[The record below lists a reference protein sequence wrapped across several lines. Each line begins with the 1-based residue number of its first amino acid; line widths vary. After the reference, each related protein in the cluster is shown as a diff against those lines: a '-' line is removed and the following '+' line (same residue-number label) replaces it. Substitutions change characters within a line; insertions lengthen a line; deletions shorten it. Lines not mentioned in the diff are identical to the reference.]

1 MTRDL
6 PVWRSLLFVPVNVE
20 RFVAKA
26 AERGADALQ
35 LDLEDSI
42 ALAEKASARRLV
54 PEVAERL
61 AGHGADIVVR
71 VNRPWRLCVPDL
83 EAAVGPHVDAIALP
97 KADDASHVRYVAEI
111 LDELERERG
120 LRPGHTRLIVMI
132 ETAEAFFRMTEIA
145 RASARVAAMTLGS
158 EDFASSAGMEPIAD
172 ALYAPKVQT
181 VVAAAAAGVLPL
193 GFIGTVA
200 DYRDLDAFRATV
212 ERSRRIGFRGAG
224 CVHPSQVAVLNE
236 VFAPRPEDVASARG
250 MVDAYDDALAKGV
263 GAVVYEGKM
272 IDVPIVERAR
282 TLLAWAERIEAK
294 EKARAAG

>member
-1 MTRDL
+1 VRRDL

-42 ALAEKASARRLV
+42 APAEKAGARRLV

-61 AGHGADIVVR
+61 AGRGADIVVR

-83 EAAVGPHVDAIALP
+83 EATVGPHVDAIALP
-97 KADDASHVRYVAEI
+97 KADDAAHVRYVAEI

-120 LRPGHTRLIVMI
+120 LEPGRTKLIVMI
-132 ETAEAFFRMTEIA
+132 ETPEAFFRMVEIA
-145 RASARVAAMTLGS
+145 RASPRVVAMTLGS
-158 EDFASSAGMEPIAD
+158 EDFASAVGMEPAAD
-172 ALYAPKVQT
+172 GLYPPKVQT
-181 VVAAAAAGVLPL
+181 VIAAAAAGVLPL

-200 DYRDLDAFRATV
+200 DYRDLEAYRASV
-212 ERSRRIGFRGAG
+212 LRSRRVGFRGAS
-224 CVHPSQVAVLNE
+224 CVHPSQVPILNE
-236 VFAPRPEDVASARG
+236 TFGPTEAEIVYARG
-250 MVDAYDDALAKGV
+250 MVETYDKALAEGV

-272 IDVPIVERAR
+272 IDVPVVERAR
-282 TLLAWAERIEAK
+282 ALLDWAERIA
-294 EKARAAG
+294 ARRGRPRA